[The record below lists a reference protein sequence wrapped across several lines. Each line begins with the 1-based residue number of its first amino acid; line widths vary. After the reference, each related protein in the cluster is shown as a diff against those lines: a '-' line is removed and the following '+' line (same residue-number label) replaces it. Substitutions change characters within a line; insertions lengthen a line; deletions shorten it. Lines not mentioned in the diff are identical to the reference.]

1 MNEEEL
7 RKIVEEC
14 SYRLRRVVR
23 LKYRDRI
30 IVEKPG
36 KFTMALYLTTK
47 IENLR
52 PDDVRRMLMCGD
64 EYA

>member
-14 SYRLRRVVR
+14 GYRLRRVVR

-30 IVEKPG
+30 IVENSLPNN
-36 KFTMALYLTTK
+36 
-47 IENLR
+47 E
-52 PDDVRRMLMCGD
+52 D
-64 EYA
+64 